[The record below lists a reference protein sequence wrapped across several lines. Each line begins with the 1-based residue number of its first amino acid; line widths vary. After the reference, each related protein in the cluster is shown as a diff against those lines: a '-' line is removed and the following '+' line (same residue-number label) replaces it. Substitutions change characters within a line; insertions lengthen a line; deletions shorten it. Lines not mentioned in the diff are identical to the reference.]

1 MSQDLQTCTDK
12 LVLNLEDDAPLRG
25 PRAVFLIDIERPCW
39 IFPVA
44 DLSRAARLTAAVGQV
59 PFNFQIGRDIEA
71 IHLRPPHTPHGE
83 LEVRVDG
90 CESEPLAVLP
100 LAPAAGNDAVTVLP
114 PIVLPPAVLS
124 LKGPHTLC
132 FTFTQRTL
140 DPLWAIDWV
149 QLSP

>member
-1 MSQDLQTCTDK
+1 MSQDLRTCTEKD
-12 LVLNLEDDAPLRG
+12 VLNLEDDAPLQG
-25 PRAVFLIDIERPCW
+25 PRAVFLIDIQNPCW
-39 IFPVA
+39 MMPVA

-71 IHLRPPHTPHGE
+71 IHLRPPSTPAGE
-83 LEVRVDG
+83 LEMRVDG
-90 CESEPLAVLP
+90 CEGAPLAVLP

-114 PIVLPPAVLS
+114 PVSLPSTVLS
-124 LKGPHTLC
+124 LEGAHTLC